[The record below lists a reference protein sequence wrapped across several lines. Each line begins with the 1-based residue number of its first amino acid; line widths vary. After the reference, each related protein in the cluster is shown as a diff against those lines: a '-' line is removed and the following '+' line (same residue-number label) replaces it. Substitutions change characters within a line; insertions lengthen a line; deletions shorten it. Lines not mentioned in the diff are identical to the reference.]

1 MFEKYN
7 YGTTIFSPLAASLL
21 TGLLHSKFLVVTAN
35 PLDHGLALMLVGKYN
50 DGIIPS
56 DSRFA
61 TSQNDWVKFQL
72 TKFSAPELQNKIAK
86 VRELT
91 EIANEL
97 GVRTAQLALAWIA
110 KNPRVSTMI
119 TGASKPDQIIENLAV
134 LDVLPKITEEVYTR
148 IDAIFPLKE

>member
-1 MFEKYN
+1 
-7 YGTTIFSPLAASLL
+7 
-21 TGLLHSKFLVVTAN
+21 
-35 PLDHGLALMLVGKYN
+35 MLVGKYN

-72 TKFSAPELQNKIAK
+72 TKFSAPEIQNKIAK

-110 KNPRVSTMI
+110 KNPCVSTMI